1 MLTINYWWKRIMDY
15 TDIIIST
22 KSSWLDILYYYF
34 FSIIMLFILFIV
46 KRIVEESSNNIF
58 IVFGVIFV
66 LILSSIQLI
75 LTGYEYDIPY
85 FINFKSE
92 SIKFGGIIFS
102 ILYAFLMPRKYS
114 K

>member
-1 MLTINYWWKRIMDY
+1 MDY

-22 KSSWLDILYYYF
+22 KSSWLDILCYYF
-34 FSIIMLFILFIV
+34 FSIIILFILFIM
-46 KRIVEESSNNIF
+46 KRIVEGSSNSFF
-58 IVFGVIFV
+58 IIFGVISV

-92 SIKFGGIIFS
+92 SIKFGGVIFS
-102 ILYAFLMPRKYS
+102 ILYACMLPRKY
-114 K
+114 

>member
-1 MLTINYWWKRIMDY
+1 MDF

-22 KSSWLDILYYYF
+22 KSSWLDILYYYVL
-34 FSIIMLFILFIV
+34 SILILFVLFVI
-46 KRIVEESSNNIF
+46 KRIVEESSNNVF

-75 LTGYEYDIPY
+75 LTGYEYDIPC

-92 SIKFGGIIFS
+92 SIKFGGVIFS
-102 ILYAFLMPRKYS
+102 ILYIFLMPRKCS

>member
-1 MLTINYWWKRIMDY
+1 M
-15 TDIIIST
+15 
-22 KSSWLDILYYYF
+22 
-34 FSIIMLFILFIV
+34 
-46 KRIVEESSNNIF
+46 KRIVKESSNNVF

-92 SIKFGGIIFS
+92 SIKFGGVIFS
-102 ILYAFLMPRKYS
+102 ILYIFLMPRKYY